1 MKNRLE
7 QTLLFQVN
15 HLHRYIKGRVVAT
28 YLRGEKIYAS
38 GRDDGRHRH
47 HAAGPYGKPL
57 LRK

>member
-1 MKNRLE
+1 
-7 QTLLFQVN
+7 LLFQVHN
-15 HLHRYIKGRVVAT
+15 LHRYIKGRVVAT